1 MGCTLTK
8 AGPGQLFALIGFV
21 PGALGNYLNHMRRQ
35 LVPACPFNSHVTL
48 LPPRVLEGS
57 PSDLSNILRHHLE
70 PIEPFEVGLGEVE
83 VFPSTGVIYLG
94 LKSGGDAMREIYKV
108 LSQGEFAYN
117 ETYPYHPHL
126 TLAQDFSLLG
136 MGEMVQRADSLWK
149 SWQGARSFV
158 VDNLSFVQGVD
169 LCTWE
174 TVSDHAL
181 NRPQC
186 LKTA

>member
-8 AGPGQLFALIGFV
+8 VGPGQLFALIGFV
-21 PGALGNYLNHMRRQ
+21 PGALGNYLNHMRGQ

-48 LPPRVLEGS
+48 LPPRVLNGS
-57 PSDLSNILRHHLE
+57 AGDLSRILRHRLKAV
-70 PIEPFEVGLGEVE
+70 EPFEVSLGNVE

-94 LKSGGDAMREIYKV
+94 IKSGGDVLRKIHKM
-108 LSQGEFAYN
+108 LSQDEFAYN

-126 TLAQDFSLLG
+126 TLAQDFSVLRID
-136 MGEMVQRADSLWK
+136 EMAQRAESLWE
-149 SWQGARSFV
+149 SWQGARNFV

-174 TVSDHAL
+174 TVSEHDL
-181 NRPQC
+181 NRSQC